1 MATTTA
7 ARDEREALCDLFVEV
22 GPDVPTLCAGWTAR
36 DLATHLIVRERRP
49 DALAGEVIKPL
60 APHSEKVRVAETE
73 RPWPEIVERVRSGPP
88 KWNPTGL
95 RPIEAF
101 VNTIEF
107 FVHHEDVRRAQPG
120 WTARVLSPELED
132 ALTTPLKRMGGL
144 LTRKA
149 RVGIVLEPEG
159 QEPIRLR
166 KGEPTVTLRGPLGEL
181 VLYVY
186 GRKDVAEVT
195 LDGPAD
201 AVEQVRAADFGI

>member
-7 ARDEREALCDLFVEV
+7 ARTEREALCDLFLEV
-22 GPDVPTLCAGWTAR
+22 GPDVPTLCEGWTAR

-60 APHSEKVRVAETE
+60 AGHAEKVRVAETE

-95 RPIEAF
+95 APVESF
-101 VNTIEF
+101 VNTIEY

-120 WTARVLSPELED
+120 WTARSLSPDMED
-132 ALTTPLKRMGGL
+132 ALAAPLKRMGGL

-149 RVGIVLEPEG
+149 KVGIVLEPEG
-159 QEPIRLR
+159 REAMRLR

-201 AVEQVRAADFGI
+201 AVERVRTADFGI